1 MTQQR
6 VKQKRFLL
14 FGNYL
19 KNPAKP
25 WEYTSGDVKI
35 APLWVACF
43 NLLVWQELLKDWWA
57 LPFWRRQRGRWFL
70 RKTKI
75 NLYEGIWR
83 CSSMDGLMVPK
94 GPWSHFFWNNF
105 STKKKQ
111 KRKRIP
117 PFSITYRILRSLCFD
132 SHRSP
137 ILHLHDP
144 ALLSDLVSL
153 FLPLLILPLENFSF
167 PTPFP
172 PPLHFTVFW
181 LNEWPKEGQQRAV
194 PMFYPW
200 NQIA

>member
-105 STKKKQ
+105 STKKK
-111 KRKRIP
+111 KKGKE
-117 PFSITYRILRSLCFD
+117 SHLSASLTG
-132 SHRSP
+132 
-137 ILHLHDP
+137 
-144 ALLSDLVSL
+144 SL
-153 FLPLLILPLENFSF
+153 EAYLLILTGHRSYTCMIQPYL
-167 PTPFP
+167 
-172 PPLHFTVFW
+172 
-181 LNEWPKEGQQRAV
+181 A
-194 PMFYPW
+194 
-200 NQIA
+200 I